1 MFVYEKHID
10 TSITIIDFFHTLK
23 TKDGKIREN
32 CNLLI
37 KVKFHEL
44 ESSAP
49 LIQKL
54 FLLRALCY
62 PLQKTIETLF
72 LNIQGCHII
81 TYSKK
86 IRFSSVKK
94 NKEFQIFLQYRPIEI
109 ANIFIPI
116 FLNKSR

>member
-1 MFVYEKHID
+1 MFLYEKHID
-10 TSITIIDFFHTLK
+10 ISITIIDYRFFHTLK

-54 FLLRALCY
+54 FLLQALRY
-62 PLQKTIETLF
+62 PLQKTIKTLF
-72 LNIQGCHII
+72 
-81 TYSKK
+81 S
-86 IRFSSVKK
+86 
-94 NKEFQIFLQYRPIEI
+94 
-109 ANIFIPI
+109 
-116 FLNKSR
+116 